1 MQKCKNARRLPR
13 KMSLLLVA
21 LFGVLCLGFS
31 QVGIFGASRT
41 VAADPLKVNTIEPGA
56 GQYTCGSGDDAVKVS
71 INFGCSG
78 KGTATADVAFA
89 VIRVLSAGV
98 GLVVI
103 GSIVLAG
110 IQYTSSRGDPSAT
123 SRAIGRIRSSLIA
136 LVIFIF
142 ATALLD
148 FILPQ
153 GFLK

>member
-1 MQKCKNARRLPR
+1 MQKYKNNRRSLR
-13 KMSLLLVA
+13 KISLLLVA
-21 LFGVLCLGFS
+21 LFGVLCLGFT
-31 QVGIFGASRT
+31 QVGITGADHT
-41 VAADPLKVNTIEPGA
+41 VAADPLKVNVNEPGA
-56 GQYTCGSGDDAVKVS
+56 GQYTCGSGGDTVKVS
-71 INFGCSG
+71 INFGCTG

-89 VIRVLSAGV
+89 IIRVLSAGV

-123 SRAIGRIRSSLIA
+123 SRAIGRIRSSLTA
-136 LVIFIF
+136 LLIFIF
-142 ATALLD
+142 AAALLD